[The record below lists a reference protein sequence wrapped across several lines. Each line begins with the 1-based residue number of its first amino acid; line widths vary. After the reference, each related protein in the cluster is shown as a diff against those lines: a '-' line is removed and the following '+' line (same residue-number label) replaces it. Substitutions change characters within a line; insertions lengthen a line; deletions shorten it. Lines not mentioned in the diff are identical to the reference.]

1 MKSDTPTT
9 ARGPGRSRQ
18 RACLSSDSSEK
29 ISNYLNIWRIAV
41 SSDRALP
48 YPLKPREMRRCIRKD
63 AGGCTNVTPTPE
75 SKEATCRVRSNGLQS
90 RFRHNGLLLA
100 KTRVFRTQSSA
111 KDRIKLAARLL
122 TLICPRVVSR
132 IDSSPPNGGST
143 RVDSREGALTDL
155 VPAVF
160 CCCKLLINK

>member
-9 ARGPGRSRQ
+9 PRNLERARQ

-48 YPLKPREMRRCIRKD
+48 YPLKPREMRGGVRKD
-63 AGGCTNVTPTPE
+63 AAACTKVSPQAQRRKQL
-75 SKEATCRVRSNGLQS
+75 SKPAETDCRIAGDENSMFPPNT
-90 RFRHNGLLLA
+90 F
-100 KTRVFRTQSSA
+100 VFRVSDMFKPNTHWPGDCSRNSA
-111 KDRIKLAARLL
+111 RALCRGPVHLPRTADNQARF
-122 TLICPRVVSR
+122 PAK
-132 IDSSPPNGGST
+132 
-143 RVDSREGALTDL
+143 GALTEL

-160 CCCKLLINK
+160 YCCKLLINK

>member
-1 MKSDTPTT
+1 MD
-9 ARGPGRSRQ
+9 
-18 RACLSSDSSEK
+18 
-29 ISNYLNIWRIAV
+29 
-41 SSDRALP
+41 
-48 YPLKPREMRRCIRKD
+48 
-63 AGGCTNVTPTPE
+63 
-75 SKEATCRVRSNGLQS
+75 CRVASATTVCYWQKPA
-90 RFRHNGLLLA
+90 F
-100 KTRVFRTQSSA
+100 FRTQSSA

-122 TLICPRVVSR
+122 TLVCPRVVSR

>member
-9 ARGPGRSRQ
+9 PRGLGRSRQ

-48 YPLKPREMRRCIRKD
+48 YPLKPREMRACIRKD
-63 AGGCTNVTPTPE
+63 AAGCTKVITRAR
-75 SKEATCRVRSNGLQS
+75 SKEATCRLSRNELQRVPWTAPRPPFENPSFLHSVRRESPL
-90 RFRHNGLLLA
+90 
-100 KTRVFRTQSSA
+100 
-111 KDRIKLAARLL
+111 KLVARLL
-122 TLICPRVVSR
+122 TPCLPALRVADRFFSPERR
-132 IDSSPPNGGST
+132 ITPVGSHAK
-143 RVDSREGALTDL
+143 GLTDL